1 MANLTF
7 TPPTDGAAV
16 TMQNGRL
23 CVPDRPIIPFIIGDG
38 TGPEILSL
46 IHISEPTRPY

>member
-23 CVPDRPIIPFIIGDG
+23 CVPDRPVIPF
-38 TGPEILSL
+38 ILSL
-46 IHISEPTRPY
+46 IHI